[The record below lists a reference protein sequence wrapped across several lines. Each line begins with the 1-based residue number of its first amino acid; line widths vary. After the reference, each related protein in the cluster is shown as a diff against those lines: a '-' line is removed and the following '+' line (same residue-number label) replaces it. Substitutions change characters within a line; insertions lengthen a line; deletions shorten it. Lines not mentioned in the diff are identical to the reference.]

1 MTEPHKRVG
10 CADGGNVDTAAM
22 DYGKA
27 TLALAEYLSARLA
40 AGSVAAIHTFGK
52 LTKNHFA
59 TGRLKR

>member
-1 MTEPHKRVG
+1 
-10 CADGGNVDTAAM
+10 M
-22 DYGKA
+22 DYGGA
-27 TLALAEYLSARLA
+27 TLALAEYLSDRLA